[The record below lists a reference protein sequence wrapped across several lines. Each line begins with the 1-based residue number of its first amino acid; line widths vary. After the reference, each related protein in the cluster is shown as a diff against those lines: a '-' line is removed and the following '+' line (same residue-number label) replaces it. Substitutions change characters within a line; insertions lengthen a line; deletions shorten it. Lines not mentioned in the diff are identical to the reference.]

1 MATTGLAKAVVI
13 AFDASRTAVPAAR
26 EHLRGMTPRAHWRR
40 RAAAVGCV
48 WLLTAFGALLAQL
61 EPGLA
66 PSTGPHPTL
75 HGTLGELTSV
85 IANNLRVLAAPF
97 LLTVFRWQSGRIT
110 RHLGDL
116 LIAGLIAE
124 NTIAV
129 GLALGRWGDRL
140 LPYVP
145 QLPLEWTALGIAGA
159 AWLSARDGSPGRVPA
174 VYALAT
180 LALTISA
187 AAIELELTPHAH
199 TGQRADGHGL
209 TPAGDPS
216 LLVESGCRL
225 SSPDFAPAGGRL
237 ASRSHAPF
245 PSRTAL
251 GSARPPGRRSR
262 TTSTTRSPQGGTTRC
277 STA

>member
-1 MATTGLAKAVVI
+1 MAAPGLAETTSARTSAPGKRI
-13 AFDASRTAVPAAR
+13 GSRRMPAQQ
-26 EHLRGMTPRAHWRR
+26 HVRR
-40 RAAAVGCV
+40 LVGSAACV

-66 PSTGPHPTL
+66 PSTRPHPTL
-75 HGTLGELTSV
+75 HGTLGEIASV

-97 LLTVFRWQSGRIT
+97 LLAVFRWPRGRLT
-110 RHLGDL
+110 RRLGDV
-116 LIAGLIAE
+116 LIAALIAE

-129 GLALGRWGDRL
+129 GLAVGRWGDRL

-145 QLPLEWTALGIAGA
+145 QLPLEWTAVTVAGA
-159 AWLSARDGSPGRVPA
+159 AWLSARDGGSGRVLT

-180 LALTISA
+180 LALTIPA
-187 AAIELELTPHAH
+187 AAVEVELTPHAH
-199 TGQRADGHGL
+199 TRQGADRHAL
-209 TPAGDPS
+209 TQAGDPS

-225 SSPDFAPAGGRL
+225 SSPDFAPAGGLL

-245 PSRTAL
+245 PSRRAF
-251 GSARPPGRRSR
+251 GSARPRGRRYR

>member
-1 MATTGLAKAVVI
+1 MAPPGLSPLAFTGTVA
-13 AFDASRTAVPAAR
+13 PAAR
-26 EHLRGMTPRAHWRR
+26 RRLPGMPAREHARR
-40 RAAAVGCV
+40 LGGAAACV
-48 WLLTAFGALLAQL
+48 WLLTALGVLLARL
-61 EPGLA
+61 APALA
-66 PSTGPHPTL
+66 PSAHPHATL
-75 HGTLGELTSV
+75 HGTLGEFASV

-97 LLTVFRWQSGRIT
+97 LLAVFRWPAGQVT
-110 RHLGDL
+110 RRLGDL
-116 LIAGLIAE
+116 VIVALIAK

-145 QLPLEWTALGIAGA
+145 QLPLEWTALGLAGA
-159 AWLSARDGSPGRVPA
+159 AWLTARDGGRGRVLA

-187 AAIELELTPHAH
+187 AAVEVELTPHAH
-199 TGQRADGHGL
+199 TGQRADRHGL
-209 TPAGDPS
+209 TKASGPS

-225 SSPDFAPAGGRL
+225 SSPDFAPAGGPL

-245 PSRTAL
+245 PSRRAL
-251 GSARPPGRRSR
+251 SSARPPGRRYR
-262 TTSTTRSPQGGTTRC
+262 TTSTTRSPQGGTTKC

>member
-1 MATTGLAKAVVI
+1 MAPPGLAAPASGLTIALAV
-13 AFDASRTAVPAAR
+13 
-26 EHLRGMTPRAHWRR
+26 RR
-40 RAAAVGCV
+40 RLPGTPPHGHPRRLGAAAAWV
-48 WLLTAFGALLAQL
+48 WLLTGFGVLLARFA
-61 EPGLA
+61 PALA
-66 PSTGPHPTL
+66 PSGHPHPTL
-75 HGTLGELTSV
+75 HGTLGELASV
-85 IANNLRVLAAPF
+85 TANNLRVLAAPF
-97 LLTVFRWQSGRIT
+97 LLTVFRWPAGRIT

-159 AWLSARDGSPGRVPA
+159 AWLTARDGGRVLA
-174 VYALAT
+174 GYALAT
-180 LALTISA
+180 LTLTISA
-187 AAIELELTPHAH
+187 AAVEVELTPHARS
-199 TGQRADGHGL
+199 GQRAHRHAL
-209 TPAGDPS
+209 TKASDPS

-225 SSPDFAPAGGRL
+225 SSPDFAPPAARV

-245 PSRTAL
+245 PSRRAF
-251 GSARPPGRRSR
+251 GSARPTGRRSR
-262 TTSTTRSPQGGTTRC
+262 TTSTTRSPQGGTTQC